1 MKNFNRILS
10 FVLCLVMVL
19 GMFPGLLDPAVNAI
33 IGPLF

>member
-1 MKNFNRILS
+1 MWISTIALA
-10 FVLCLVMVL
+10 VAVVVL